1 MNKTRLKRLQ
11 ELVSNLEDLRDE
23 LQLIQQEEQECYDN
37 APENLQYSE
46 RYEQMETNADN
57 LENACDELDSTI
69 GNIQDIIDE
78 NS

>member
-1 MNKTRLKRLQ
+1 MNKKRLKNL
-11 ELVSNLEDLRDE
+11 ETLVSKLEDLRDE
-23 LQLIQQEEQECYDN
+23 LQIIQQEEMDCYEN

-78 NS
+78 NH